1 MIKVIYRKLE
11 AGILLLPVFILI
23 ACSRNIQ
30 VASVELEKG
39 KNAAMFIDS
48 SETAA
53 IMDAQQSI
61 QAGKFAVLTSAGG
74 IYVWST
80 KDGSLSYSIIS
91 ETHAAARIKVSP
103 DGKILA
109 ASGADDGSVRL
120 YDINDGSFLKSVDSV
135 SDSFKSGCL
144 VSKTVNLPVRDFA
157 FSNDGK
163 FIYAGDSSGNV
174 RKYSIESGKAVATFK
189 WHTQDAIITEIRIDS
204 SGKYLAVG
212 GGETHTRQEA
222 RTGTTTYCCAYS
234 NGVCSSYC
242 TQTYT
247 YYVTVVYY
255 YPVAALLSA
264 DDGRV
269 LGSKTTAVETT
280 VDDMEFAGDRL
291 LTDVGS
297 DGIVIMKP
305 QGEMSFEP
313 YSARPGGIATVP
325 GKKWM
330 IVTSGGNIHVRD
342 YNMKGVSEFATG
354 TAGIFRPDYI
364 PGTDMIYGLADNGV
378 RFWSRNGK
386 EMGFLSVIG
395 GKEWIF
401 VRTDGCYSGT
411 EKGSESLYWKIGDQK
426 ISLNDFGGSFSGKGF
441 VSDMYSGSKTG
452 GGINIAKNLAGKVG
466 SVSGSEIV
474 VYTGGDGGGLKIGD
488 RLFLL
493 IDDNRVEM
501 EVFFPMMT
509 SAKCRLKSS
518 SSSMRSYVKSG
529 LPVFR
534 E

>member
-1 MIKVIYRKLE
+1 MIKLIFRKVAAGVI
-11 AGILLLPVFILI
+11 LLPVFIVI
-23 ACSRNIQ
+23 SCSKNVQ

-53 IMDAQQSI
+53 ITDVQQSI

-80 KDGSLSYSIIS
+80 KDGSLSYKITS

-103 DGKILA
+103 DGKILG
-109 ASGADDGSVRL
+109 ASGADDGSIRL
-120 YDINDGSFLKSVDSV
+120 YDINDGSLLKSIDSV

-144 VSKTVNLPVRDFA
+144 VKKTVNLPVRDFA

-163 FIYAGDSSGNV
+163 FIFAGDSSGNI
-174 RKYSIESGKAVATFK
+174 RKYSIDSGKALVSFK
-189 WHTQDAIITEIRIDS
+189 WHAQDAIITEIRIDP
-204 SGKYLAVG
+204 SGKFLAVG

-264 DDGRV
+264 DDGRI
-269 LGSKTTAVETT
+269 LASKTTAVETT
-280 VDDMEFAGDRL
+280 VADMEFAGDL
-291 LTDVGS
+291 LVADIGS
-297 DGIVIMKP
+297 DGIAIMKSR
-305 QGEMSFEP
+305 GETSFEP
-313 YSARPGGIATVP
+313 YSARPGGIASIT
-325 GKKWM
+325 GKKWL
-330 IVTSGGNIHVRD
+330 IVTSGGSIHVRD
-342 YNMKGVSEFATG
+342 YNLKEIAEVRTG
-354 TAGIFRPDYI
+354 TASIFRPDYI
-364 PGTDMIYGLADNGV
+364 PVTDAIFALADNGV
-378 RFWSRNGK
+378 RFWSRSGK

-395 GKEWIF
+395 GDEWIF

-493 IDDNRVEM
+493 INDNKVEI

-509 SAKCRLKSS
+509 SAKCRLKNSS
-518 SSSMRSYVKSG
+518 TSMRSYVKPG